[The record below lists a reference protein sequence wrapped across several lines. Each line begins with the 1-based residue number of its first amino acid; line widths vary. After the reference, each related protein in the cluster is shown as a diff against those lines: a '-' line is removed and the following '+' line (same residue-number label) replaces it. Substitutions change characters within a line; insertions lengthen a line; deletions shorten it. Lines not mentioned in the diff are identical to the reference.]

1 MTESRLKT
9 IGLVVTILVHGAV
22 IGGVFAMN
30 VIDQRSASQR
40 SKLGEDEYEA
50 IQAGLAIRAKS
61 AAGKTR
67 SKLPQKDMAEK
78 VKPDVEGVAMDPNKV
93 PPPKKPDDKQRATP
107 DMVDPS
113 ATFNKF
119 RKADSVGKANTTGEG
134 ADDEN
139 VAGKA
144 DGSEWGT
151 LEDAKGDPY
160 AGELAG
166 RVTKEFDVPSLVGAQ
181 GLKALGCV
189 RLNREGR
196 IVERSVEMK
205 SGNPTFDR
213 AVDKSVAQATDM
225 EAPVPDKLV
234 KIMVKKSIC
243 FEFKL

>member
-1 MTESRLKT
+1 
-9 IGLVVTILVHGAV
+9 VTILIHGAV
-22 IGGVFAMN
+22 IGGGYAMN
-30 VIDQRSASQR
+30 RIDQGKAERRA
-40 SKLGEDEYEA
+40 KLGEDEYQA
-50 IQAGLAIRAKS
+50 IEAGLAIRAKS
-61 AAGKTR
+61 AAGKTK

-93 PPPKKPDDKQRATP
+93 PATPKKDDKQHASP
-107 DMVDPS
+107 DMVDPNS
-113 ATFNKF
+113 TFNKF

-144 DGSEWGT
+144 DGSDWGT

-166 RVTKEFDVPSLVGAQ
+166 RVTKDFDVPSLVGTQ

-196 IVERSVEMK
+196 IVERSVEKK

-213 AVDKSVAQATDM
+213 AVEKSVAQATDM
-225 EAPVPDKLV
+225 EAPVPDRLV